1 MPNTCHP
8 KIDVQPMTL
17 VVQPAE
23 DIPCLELG
31 SSLTAQDAPA
41 VAAWLE
47 QTTQAAPRHMVV
59 DLVDVT
65 SIDSVGLETLMQ
77 GLQRFIDAAVPPR
90 RISADEH
97 PTQP

>member
-1 MPNTCHP
+1 MS
-8 KIDVQPMTL
+8 L

-23 DIPCLELG
+23 EIPCLELG

-47 QTTQAAPRHMVV
+47 QTAQAAPHHVVV

-65 SIDSVGLETLMQ
+65 SIDGVGLETLMQ
-77 GLQRFIDAAVPPR
+77 GLQRFIEAAVPPR
-90 RISADEH
+90 RISSSEH
-97 PTQP
+97 STQS

>member
-1 MPNTCHP
+1 MPNTCQP
-8 KIDVQPMTL
+8 KIDAQPMTL

-23 DIPCLELG
+23 EIPCLELG

-47 QTTQAAPRHMVV
+47 QTAQAAPHHVVV

-65 SIDSVGLETLMQ
+65 SIDGVGLETLMQ

-90 RISADEH
+90 RLSSSEH